1 MNLEHHGIITDKSQG
16 KVGAAG
22 VMMPS
27 PSQVI
32 DHRLIFHI
40 SMDFR
45 QIHHWQNKEEERIGE
60 EREEKSM
67 AASSSNL
74 AVVVS

>member
-1 MNLEHHGIITDKSQG
+1 MNLEHYGIITNKSQG
-16 KVGAAG
+16 KVGAAV

-32 DHRLIFHI
+32 DHQLISHI
-40 SMDFR
+40 IYGFR

-60 EREEKSM
+60 KREEKSM
-67 AASSSNL
+67 VAASSISR
-74 AVVVS
+74 V